1 MGHGTVGKLL
11 NPKKATE
18 FAIDPA
24 GTAIRTARGVPTTPR
39 TIADPGNAVW
49 PQAAPSVP
57 YATSYSGATGPQI
70 PAGAPLIDPKTN
82 MRAGASPGTP
92 MATSIGSLGGK
103 NQFPMPN
110 PQLPQTPGSGP
121 RMTIQPVQMG
131 QRAV

>member
-1 MGHGTVGKLL
+1 MGHNL
-11 NPKKATE
+11 NPFNPKHDLEKAL
-18 FAIDPA
+18 DPA
-24 GTAIRTARGVPTTPR
+24 GSAIRVYTGNPTTGR
-39 TIADPGNAVW
+39 TVLDPGNAVW
-49 PQAAPSVP
+49 PKAADPVNYGNPSSFQRPAVN
-57 YATSYSGATGPQI
+57 GPW
-70 PAGAPLIDPKTN
+70 IDPKTN

-110 PQLPQTPGSGP
+110 PQVPQTIGSGP